1 MKKFGPYLISILI
14 LAISTLAI
22 STLTACVSPQAAPNA
37 NQVAAIQNACAVD
50 AGLRPTITVLLAV
63 PGLAKVEEV
72 EAVTAARAIIDPVC
86 ANPSGTVQA
95 NAIAAVTGASAQIIG
110 IVTQLQLRQTK

>member
-1 MKKFGPYLISILI
+1 MKKFGPYLVAFLI
-14 LAISTLAI
+14 LTISTI
-22 STLTACVSPQAAPNA
+22 SACTSTPMTPDA

-50 AGLRPTITVLLAV
+50 AGLRPTVTLLLAV

-72 EAVTAARAIIDPVC
+72 AVVTAARAIIDPVC
-86 ANPSGTVQA
+86 ANPANSVQA

-110 IVTQLQLRQTK
+110 VVTQLQQRQTK